1 MFKLKKVAVKLRK
14 TVKVSV
20 ILTFAVVIILC
31 AIDLVFRQTYS
42 VSLNGEHIGYTSDK
56 IALQK
61 KINDY
66 INSGDNENIAFV
78 EVNNLPTYS
87 VCMLKKNVETNDDEI
102 FSKVT
107 ENSTAYYT
115 YYAITESNEEKV
127 YVANFQDA
135 ESVLQKLKDKNSDNS
150 DKLGIV
156 KKYDTS
162 MAEITSIDDCVNK
175 IYKEKPKK
183 IVTASTSAYQNRP
196 KTIVNSQSI
205 TTDLGISLVQPIS
218 SGLISSRFGLRTR
231 DNHKGLDIA
240 APKGT
245 AIMAAAGGTVT
256 FSGSGAPY
264 SGYGNIV
271 VVQSSP
277 SVVILYGH
285 CSALYVK
292 KGETVAQGQVIGG
305 VGSTGIS
312 TGNHLHFEI
321 RYNGRAVNP
330 QNYIYN

>member
-14 TVKVSV
+14 TVKISV
-20 ILTFAVVIILC
+20 ILTFAVVIVLC
-31 AIDLVFRQTYS
+31 AIDLIFRQTYS

-61 KINDY
+61 RINEY
-66 INSGDNENIAFV
+66 INYGNKDDIAFV

-87 VCMLKKNVETNDDEI
+87 VCMLKKNIETNDDEI
-102 FSKVT
+102 FNKVT

-115 YYAITESNEEKV
+115 YYAITEDNEEKV

-135 ESVLQKLKDKNSDNS
+135 ESVIQKLKDKNSDNS

-156 KKYDTS
+156 KKYDTA
-162 MAEITSIDDCVNK
+162 MAEITSIDDCVSK

-183 IVTASTSAYQNRP
+183 IVVASAYQNRP
-196 KTIVNSQSI
+196 KTIVNSQSVP
-205 TTDLGISLVQPIS
+205 TSLGVSLVQPV
-218 SGLISSRFGLRTR
+218 SGIISSRYGLRTR

-245 AIMAAAGGTVT
+245 AIMASAGGTVI
-256 FSGSGAPY
+256 FSGSGSPY
-264 SGYGNIV
+264 SGYGNTV
-271 VVQSSP
+271 VVKSSD

-285 CSALYVK
+285 CSALYVR
-292 KGETVAQGQVIGG
+292 KGETVAQGQVIGA

-321 RYNGRAVNP
+321 RYNGVAVNP

>member
-14 TVKVSV
+14 TVKISV

-31 AIDLVFRQTYS
+31 AIDLIFRQTYS

-61 KINDY
+61 RINEY
-66 INSGDNENIAFV
+66 INYGNKEDIAFV

-115 YYAITESNEEKV
+115 YYAITEDNEEKV

-156 KKYDTS
+156 RKYDTS
-162 MAEITSIDDCVNK
+162 MAEITSVDDCVSK

-183 IVTASTSAYQNRP
+183 IVVASAYQSRP
-196 KTIVNSQSI
+196 KTIINSQSVP
-205 TTDLGISLVQPIS
+205 TNLGVSLVQPIS
-218 SGLISSRFGLRTR
+218 GVISSRFGLRRR

-245 AIMAAAGGTVT
+245 AIMASAGGTVI
-256 FSGSGAPY
+256 FSGSGSPY
-264 SGYGNIV
+264 SGYGNTV

-285 CSALYVK
+285 CTSLYVR
-292 KGETVAQGQVIGG
+292 KGETVAQGQVIAS

-321 RYNGRAVNP
+321 RYNGVAVNP

>member
-1 MFKLKKVAVKLRK
+1 MFKLKKIAVKLRK
-14 TVKVSV
+14 AVKISL
-20 ILTFAVVIILC
+20 ILTFAIVVILC
-31 AIDLVFRQTYS
+31 TIDLVFRQTYS
-42 VSLNGEHIGYTSDK
+42 VSLNGEHIGYTTDK

-61 KINDY
+61 RINNY
-66 INSGDNENIAFV
+66 INSGNGDNVAFV

-87 VCMLKKNVETNDDEI
+87 VCLLKKNVETNDDEI
-102 FSKVT
+102 FNKVT
-107 ENSTAYYT
+107 EDSTSYYK
-115 YYAITESNEEKV
+115 YYAITDDNAEKA

-135 ESVLQKLKDKNSDNS
+135 ESVIQKLKDKKSDNS

-156 KKYDTS
+156 EKYDVT
-162 MAEITSIDDCVNK
+162 MAELTSIDECVNK
-175 IYKEKPKK
+175 IYKEKPKVVVK
-183 IVTASTSAYQNRP
+183 TASAYQNKP
-196 KTIVNSQSI
+196 KTIINSQSI
-205 TTDLGISLVQPIS
+205 PTSLGVSLVQPIS
-218 SGLISSRFGLRTR
+218 GQISSRFGLRAR

-245 AIMAAAGGTVT
+245 AIMASAAGTVT

-271 VVQSSP
+271 VVKSSD

-292 KGETVAQGQVIGG
+292 RGEYVAQGQVIGA

-321 RYNGRAVNP
+321 RYNGQAVNP
-330 QNYIYN
+330 QNFIYN

>member
-1 MFKLKKVAVKLRK
+1 MFKLKKVAVKFRK
-14 TVKVSV
+14 TVKISV
-20 ILTFAVVIILC
+20 ILTFAILIILC
-31 AIDLVFRQTYS
+31 TIDLVFRQTYS
-42 VSLNGEHIGYTSDK
+42 VSLDGELIGYTSDK

-61 KINDY
+61 RINEY
-66 INSGDNENIAFV
+66 INYGNKENIAFV
-78 EVNNLPTYS
+78 EVNSLPTYS
-87 VCMLKKNVETNDDEI
+87 VCLLKKNIETNDDEI

-115 YYAITESNEEKV
+115 YYAITEENEEKV

-135 ESVLQKLKDKNSDNS
+135 ENVLQQLKDKNSDNS

-162 MAEITSIDDCVNK
+162 MAEITSIEDCVSK

-183 IVTASTSAYQNRP
+183 IVTASAYQSRP

-205 TTDLGISLVQPIS
+205 PTSLGISLVQPV
-218 SGLISSRFGLRTR
+218 SGIISSRYGLRTR

-245 AIMAAAGGTVT
+245 AIMAAAAGTVT
-256 FSGSGAPY
+256 FSGSGSPY
-264 SGYGNIV
+264 SGYGNTV
-271 VVQSSP
+271 VVQSNS
-277 SVVILYGH
+277 SVMILYGH

-292 KGETVAQGQVIGG
+292 RGETVAQGQVIGA

-321 RYNGRAVNP
+321 RYNGVAVNP